1 MQIYILALIPIVL
14 PPLIVAC
21 IHWYNLLVAHLPK
34 QVQSTLHSVTQ
45 TVVAA
50 AEQSST
56 SSANKKLMAQ
66 EDIDGVLK
74 SLGYTVDP
82 AYINAAI
89 EAAVLAL
96 HTATMVIPPI
106 VVAPVVVPPVGVPVE
121 IVAPLPPVSPVI
133 VPIVPT
139 N

>member
-1 MQIYILALIPIVL
+1 MQIYVLALIPIVL

-34 QVQSTLHSVTQ
+34 SVQATLLSVTQ

-50 AEQSST
+50 AEQSAT
-56 SSANKKLMAQ
+56 TDAQKKVMAQ
-66 EDIDGVLK
+66 NDITAVLK
-74 SLGYTVDP
+74 SLGYSVDP

-96 HTATMVIPPI
+96 HASSI
-106 VVAPVVVPPVGVPVE
+106 VVPPVE
-121 IVAPLPPVSPVI
+121 IVAPLPPVSPAI